1 MYRSILL
8 YLLFTISSVVWMGQ
22 EVIAASQEPL
32 VAEMVVH
39 QVVVDKKGRKSLR
52 SASKAKPGDVL
63 EYKVTYRNKSRSK
76 ITDVI
81 ATLPIP
87 EGTKYIKGSAYPRR
101 VEASL
106 DGKEFHRVPLM
117 RDRRTGKLFGADAPW
132 SVRTKGKKVPVI
144 DYRVLRW
151 RISSIHPH
159 RYVVTRAQAS
169 MMDATDAPKTQTIFL
184 DGGSFQK

>member
-1 MYRSILL
+1 
-8 YLLFTISSVVWMGQ
+8 MGQ

-101 VEASL
+101 VEAS
-106 DGKEFHRVPLM
+106 
-117 RDRRTGKLFGADAPW
+117 
-132 SVRTKGKKVPVI
+132 
-144 DYRVLRW
+144 
-151 RISSIHPH
+151 
-159 RYVVTRAQAS
+159 
-169 MMDATDAPKTQTIFL
+169 
-184 DGGSFQK
+184 